1 MTTLYKIL
9 IILKTNFIKMILN
22 LSMKKK
28 SLRNIKMKKKYIKDL
43 FSFYI
48 LKK

>member
-1 MTTLYKIL
+1 MMTLPTIL
-9 IILKTNFIKMILN
+9 IILKTNFIKMVLN